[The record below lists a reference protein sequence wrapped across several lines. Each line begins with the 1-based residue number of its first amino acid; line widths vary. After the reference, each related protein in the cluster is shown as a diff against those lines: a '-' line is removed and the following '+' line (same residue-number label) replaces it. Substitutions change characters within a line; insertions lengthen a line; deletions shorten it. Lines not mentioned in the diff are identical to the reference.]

1 MQVHSQ
7 TMAWGSSPIQTTVP
21 PLPHL
26 CHHHVY
32 KTSSYRTQTLCPS
45 LYCWCPHA
53 NSSKLRIPRAPQIFF
68 NYADFDGSNMFILSG
83 LPAES
88 TSHPFDIALFEDWI
102 YWTEWNFPSIHR
114 AKKFT
119 GQDYEKVLELGVRPY
134 EIQIFHP
141 SQQTQATEN
150 PCGTNNGGC
159 SHLCLIAYG
168 GKAYTCACPDLFVL
182 ESDNKTCNAT
192 CDNTYQHFKC
202 ADNSKCIPAYW
213 KCDGQTDCADG
224 SDEAGN
230 LNC

>member
-7 TMAWGSSPIQTTVP
+7 TMAWGSSPIQTTVPP

-68 NYADFDGSNMFILSG
+68 KLCQLFLNLVLPPFFWFDSYADFDGSNMFILSG

-141 SQQTQATEN
+141 SQQTQ
-150 PCGTNNGGC
+150 GI
-159 SHLCLIAYG
+159 LKYVILWI
-168 GKAYTCACPDLFVL
+168 L
-182 ESDNKTCNAT
+182 
-192 CDNTYQHFKC
+192 
-202 ADNSKCIPAYW
+202 
-213 KCDGQTDCADG
+213 
-224 SDEAGN
+224 
-230 LNC
+230 